1 VNSPRKVG
9 IEDVRIYTINPC
21 PLLFIKYTRDMKIK
35 SNNTAFIDGQNLYLG
50 TKEEGWFVDVKRFR
64 IYLKDKYKVSEAYYF
79 FGYLQEEHTDLY
91 SELQKAGFI
100 VIFKEY
106 NQYAITKKKGNVD
119 TDIVFEAM
127 KQVIENSSLDKVVLV
142 SGDGDYKKMV
152 DYLITKNKFQ
162 KILLPNRKFASSL
175 YKKLGSE
182 YFDYLSNV
190 QSNVTRRNE
199 KGS

>member
-1 VNSPRKVG
+1 MN
-9 IEDVRIYTINPC
+9 
-21 PLLFIKYTRDMKIK
+21 
-35 SNNTAFIDGQNLYLG
+35 
-50 TKEEGWFVDVKRFR
+50 
-64 IYLKDKYKVSEAYYF
+64 
-79 FGYLQEEHTDLY
+79 LQEEHTDLY

-100 VIFKEY
+100 VIFKEH

-190 QSNVTRRNE
+190 QSHITRRNE